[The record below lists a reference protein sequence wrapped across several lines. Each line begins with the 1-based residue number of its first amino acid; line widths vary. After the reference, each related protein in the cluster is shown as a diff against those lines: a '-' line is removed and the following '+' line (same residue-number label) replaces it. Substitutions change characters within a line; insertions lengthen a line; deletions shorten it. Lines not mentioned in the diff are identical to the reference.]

1 MSKKLISYQI
11 VNKSGLNILPRYI
24 QVLKKN
30 DIKILEETVG
40 GDAPKDLIRVYEYGV
55 TRRSNPAKWT
65 KYIAK
70 IGHKWYPNES
80 ITEHLLTRVGNCF
93 GIVIAESKIV
103 YAENYI
109 RFLSKHF
116 HCNQQILDHGANI
129 LSSFMNEDNTKWI
142 DDLEKQ
148 KSLRE
153 DINIESVFTAI
164 KNVFPY
170 EANEI
175 IDALLH
181 MLLFDCLTG
190 NNDRHYYNWGV
201 ISHIKGQH
209 KPYFSPVY
217 DSARG
222 LLWNQS
228 DEKVISLHKELN
240 NPNNK
245 QLEKY
250 VVNSVPKISIPNNSS
265 CNHFELIEYLKNKN
279 YLKDEHYKIW
289 TNQKSIQ
296 KAIDL
301 LEGEFKNLFIKE
313 RKELIKIIL
322 NKRFN
327 KIVEI
332 LK

>member
-1 MSKKLISYQI
+1 MPQKLITYQI
-11 VNKSGLNILPRYI
+11 VNKSGLTILPRHI
-24 QVLKKN
+24 EVLKKCN
-30 DIKILEETVG
+30 VKILNETVG
-40 GDAPKDLIRVYEYGV
+40 GDAPKDLIRVYEYGKA
-55 TRRSNPAKWT
+55 RKSNHTKWT

-93 GIVIAESKIV
+93 GLIIANSKVV
-103 YAENYI
+103 YAENCI
-109 RFLSKHF
+109 RFLSEHF
-116 HCNQQILDHGANI
+116 HSKYQILDHGANI
-129 LSSFMNEDNTKWI
+129 LSSYMNEDTTQWI
-142 DDLEKQ
+142 DELEKQ
-148 KSLRE
+148 KSLRQ
-153 DINIESVFTAI
+153 DINVESVFTAI
-164 KNVFPY
+164 KNVFPN
-170 EANEI
+170 EAEKI
-175 IDALLH
+175 INALIH

-222 LLWNQS
+222 LLWNKS
-228 DEKVISLHKELN
+228 DEKVISLHKEFN
-240 NPNNK
+240 NLNNK

-250 VVNSVPKISIPNNSS
+250 VFNSVPKISIPNNSS
-265 CNHFELIEYLKNKN
+265 CNHFELIEYLKSEN

-313 RKELIKIIL
+313 RKGLIKIIL

>member
-1 MSKKLISYQI
+1 MPQKLITYQI
-11 VNKSGLNILPRYI
+11 VNKSGLTILPRHI
-24 QVLKKN
+24 EVLKKCN
-30 DIKILEETVG
+30 VKILNETVG
-40 GDAPKDLIRVYEYGV
+40 GDAPKDLIRVYEYGKA
-55 TRRSNPAKWT
+55 RKSNHTKWT

-93 GIVIAESKIV
+93 GLIIANSKVV
-103 YAENYI
+103 YAENCI
-109 RFLSKHF
+109 RFLSEHF
-116 HCNQQILDHGANI
+116 HSKYQILDHGANI
-129 LSSFMNEDNTKWI
+129 LSSYMNEDTTQWI
-142 DDLEKQ
+142 DELEKQ
-148 KSLRE
+148 KSLRQ
-153 DINIESVFTAI
+153 DINVESVFTAI
-164 KNVFPY
+164 KNVFPN
-170 EANEI
+170 EAEKI
-175 IDALLH
+175 INALIH

-222 LLWNQS
+222 LLWNKS

-240 NPNNK
+240 NLNNK

-250 VVNSVPKISIPNNSS
+250 VFNSVPKISIPNNSS
-265 CNHFELIEYLKNKN
+265 CNHFELIEYLKSEN

-313 RKELIKIIL
+313 RKGLIKIIL